1 MLNRQLLSPTS
12 IVVVGASNN
21 ITKPG
26 GKILKNLLEH
36 EFKGQIYAVNPNDEQ
51 VQGVTTFRSVHALP
65 EVEMAI
71 LAIPAKS
78 CAEAVAVLS
87 KEKNTKAFIIISG
100 GFSEMGEDGALLE
113 KELVELVN
121 QSDACLIG
129 PNCIGMLTP
138 DYAGVFTEPI
148 PRLEPTGVDFV
159 SGSGATAVFIMESAI
174 PKGAHLLQGN
184 LGR

>member
-1 MLNRQLLSPTS
+1 MLNRQLLSPAS

-36 EFKGQIYAVNPNDEQ
+36 EYKGKLFAVNPNDPSI
-51 VQGVTTFRSVHALP
+51 QGVTTVSSVRDLP

-78 CAEAVAVLS
+78 CAEAVAVLT
-87 KEKNTKAFIIISG
+87 KEKKTKAFIIISG
-100 GFSEMGEDGALLE
+100 GFSEIGSEGAKLE
-113 KELVELVN
+113 HEIVGLVN

-129 PNCIGMLTP
+129 PNCIGSIMGFGLDSYRLGIESLRMYLT
-138 DYAGVFTEPI
+138 
-148 PRLEPTGVDFV
+148 L
-159 SGSGATAVFIMESAI
+159 
-174 PKGAHLLQGN
+174 PKSL
-184 LGR
+184 